1 MKVMVLYIPKECKG
15 MCTMSRNKYPELTV
29 EKILDVSK
37 TLFLTKGYEET
48 TIQDIVN
55 ELGGLSK
62 GAIYHHFKSK
72 EDILRALESRIF
84 EENNPFLSVER
95 ETGLTGLQ
103 KLQKAIILN
112 QENQTKQDNNQ
123 ITKKFIPLLKNPHIL
138 ASMLESNRKYLSP
151 YFLKLMEEGV
161 SDGSIQ
167 TKYAKELSE
176 LIPLLEIWL
185 MPSVYPAS
193 EEELFNKIFFI
204 KELFEHMGVS
214 LFSEESLREMEIFLK
229 NRELTV

>member
-1 MKVMVLYIPKECKG
+1 
-15 MCTMSRNKYPELTV
+15 MSRNKYPELTV

-72 EDILRALESRIF
+72 E
-84 EENNPFLSVER
+84 ER

-112 QENQTKQDNNQ
+112 QENQAKQDNNQ

-161 SDGSIQ
+161 LDGSIQ

-214 LFSEESLREMEIFLK
+214 LFSEDSLREMEIFLK

>member
-1 MKVMVLYIPKECKG
+1 M
-15 MCTMSRNKYPELTV
+15 
-29 EKILDVSK
+29 
-37 TLFLTKGYEET
+37 
-48 TIQDIVN
+48 
-55 ELGGLSK
+55 
-62 GAIYHHFKSK
+62 
-72 EDILRALESRIF
+72 
-84 EENNPFLSVER
+84 ER

-112 QENQTKQDNNQ
+112 QENQAKQDNNQ

-161 SDGSIQ
+161 LDGSIQ

-214 LFSEESLREMEIFLK
+214 LFSEDSLREMEIFLK